1 MAKRIAND
9 TEYWQL
15 KEDCEKYPDQIAAET
30 DKKKK
35 KELKKVSD
43 DLGKVLSA
51 YEKKKMKESKA
62 LARREQKLTQ
72 LRKKT
77 KADKKVFFNISAIE
91 SRYYDFKTL
100 SEKDR
105 NKLAVK
111 KESMIQAMKKGMYV
125 QLKDDSGIYQIQQKD
140 DFMDGMKFISSV
152 RYGDVS
158 IQDTAL
164 IIDKYY
170 YETELSRTGHKVL

>member
-15 KEDCEKYPDQIAAET
+15 KEDYAKYPEQITAET

-35 KELKKVSD
+35 KELKKASD
-43 DLGKVLSA
+43 ELAKVLSA
-51 YEKKKMKESKA
+51 YEKKKMKDSKA
-62 LARREQKLTQ
+62 LLKKEQKLAQ

-77 KADKKVFFNISAIE
+77 RADKKVFFNISAIE
-91 SRYYDFKTL
+91 SRYYDFKNL
-100 SEKDR
+100 SEKER

-125 QLKDDSGIYQIQQKD
+125 QLKDDPGIYQIEQKE
-140 DFMDGMKFISSV
+140 DFMDGMNFVSSAK
-152 RYGDVS
+152 YGDVS